1 MWLFLVCWGV
11 FPRLLRR
18 LIFSFRHLV
27 HLVVLGVRW
36 LFSRSNMQ
44 SACSFNIRHAICSHH
59 VLGHFLF
66 LFVHC
71 FICLLS
77 LSAAVSGSSLVWF
90 CSIFHFLYFY
100 VCSELLCFYFQI
112 LGFCLLVDLVA
123 YYICCVNLLCPFG
136 WRSFCRWNHLV
147 VYKVS
152 PGCFLNLYAILLFS
166 QYLTVVLIV
175 WIVTFVFSLFVGSF
189 ACLYLLCY
197 LIFLFIC
204 VVFFFFLFILKFY
217 SFMYCFCWLLSS
229 SGCSLN
235 MQRYLVLVFIC
246 LVIVCLLFLF
256 VGSPGC
262 SLYLLHNF
270 VLHFIFSVFFDWRS
284 FCRWDHLVLCNVCWL
299 CFWSDIQSVCSLHVW
314 RLLCVKPLSFSLGL
328 LVYLLVASIGL

>member
-44 SACSFNIRHAICSHH
+44 SACSFNIQHAICSHH

-136 WRSFCRWNHLV
+136 WRSFCRWDHLV
-147 VYKVS
+147 VYKCPLV
-152 PGCFLNLYAILLFS
+152 
-166 QYLTVVLIV
+166 
-175 WIVTFVFSLFVGSF
+175 VFS
-189 ACLYLLCY
+189 
-197 LIFLFIC
+197 IC
-204 VVFFFFLFILKFY
+204 
-217 SFMYCFCWLLSS
+217 MQSS
-229 SGCSLN
+229 CSLN
-235 MQRYLVLVFIC
+235 I
-246 LVIVCLLFLF
+246 
-256 VGSPGC
+256 
-262 SLYLLHNF
+262 
-270 VLHFIFSVFFDWRS
+270 
-284 FCRWDHLVLCNVCWL
+284 
-299 CFWSDIQSVCSLHVW
+299 W
-314 RLLCVKPLSFSLGL
+314 RLFSLCE
-328 LVYLLVASIGL
+328 

>member
-1 MWLFLVCWGV
+1 MFFQYPACYLFSSCVGSFSFSLRPLLHLLIVSIGCGIWFFSCLVLFDFSLPLFLCMQRVTLFLFSNTWFLFVGWPGCLLY
-11 FPRLLRR
+11 LLRKFA
-18 LIFSFRHLV
+18 LSFWLTFF
-27 HLVVLGVRW
+27 LSLGSSGCLQSVPW
-36 LFSRSNMQ
+36 LFSQFVCNPLVLSI
-44 SACSFNIRHAICSHH
+44 SDGCSHC
-59 VLGHFLF
+59 VNSHFRVF
-66 LFVHC
+66 FVC
-71 FICLLS
+71 RFICLS
-77 LSAAVSGSSLVWF
+77 LSPVLSDF
-90 CSIFHFLYFY
+90 PFY
-100 VCSELLCFYFQI
+100 LR
-112 LGFCLLVDLVA
+112 G
-123 YYICCVNLLCPFG
+123 
-136 WRSFCRWNHLV
+136 
-147 VYKVS
+147 
-152 PGCFLNLYAILLFS
+152 
-166 QYLTVVLIV
+166 
-175 WIVTFVFSLFVGSF
+175 
-189 ACLYLLCY
+189 
-197 LIFLFIC
+197 FLF
-204 VVFFFFLFILKFY
+204 FLLFILKFY

>member
-18 LIFSFRHLV
+18 LIFSFHHLV

-136 WRSFCRWNHLV
+136 WRSFCRWDHLV

-189 ACLYLLCY
+189 ACLYLLCF

-204 VVFFFFLFILKFY
+204 VVFYYFFFFIYFKVLFIY
-217 SFMYCFCWLLSS
+217 
-229 SGCSLN
+229 
-235 MQRYLVLVFIC
+235 V
-246 LVIVCLLFLF
+246 LFLL
-256 VGSPGC
+256 V
-262 SLYLLHNF
+262 
-270 VLHFIFSVFFDWRS
+270 VVFFWLFSQYAALPCSCFRMPGYCLFALS
-284 FCRWDHLVLCNVCWL
+284 VCWFTWL
-299 CFWSDIQSVCSLHVW
+299 FFIS
-314 RLLCVKPLSFSLGL
+314 
-328 LVYLLVASIGL
+328 AA

>member
-112 LGFCLLVDLVA
+112 FGFCLLVDLVA
-123 YYICCVNLLCPFG
+123 YYICCVILFFTSFALSFWLTFFLSLESSGCLQSVPWLFSQFVCNPLVLSISDGCSHCVNSHFRVFFVCRFICLSLSPVLSDFPFYLRG
-136 WRSFCRWNHLV
+136 FLFFIFIYFKVLFIYVLFLLV
-147 VYKVS
+147 VV
-152 PGCFLNLYAILLFS
+152 FFWLFS
-166 QYLTVVLIV
+166 QYAALPCSY
-175 WIVTFVFSLFVGSF
+175 FHMPGYCLFV
-189 ACLYLLCY
+189 
-197 LIFLFIC
+197 
-204 VVFFFFLFILKFY
+204 
-217 SFMYCFCWLLSS
+217 LS
-229 SGCSLN
+229 
-235 MQRYLVLVFIC
+235 
-246 LVIVCLLFLF
+246 
-256 VGSPGC
+256 
-262 SLYLLHNF
+262 
-270 VLHFIFSVFFDWRS
+270 
-284 FCRWDHLVLCNVCWL
+284 VCWFTWL
-299 CFWSDIQSVCSLHVW
+299 FFIS
-314 RLLCVKPLSFSLGL
+314 
-328 LVYLLVASIGL
+328 AA